1 MESEETYFKWIHNYL
16 SSREQLVKFNGT
28 KSALT
33 NITCGVP
40 QGSILGPLLFLI
52 YINDL
57 TTLVDTTF
65 IIMFADDTSIFIQ
78 GNNIHTMQNE
88 LNSEK
93 KKCLWLKMNK
103 LSLNIQKTHTMTF
116 SNMYSIRQE

>member
-1 MESEETYFKWIHNYL
+1 MESEETYSKWIHNYL

-40 QGSILGPLLFLI
+40 QGSILGHFLFLI

-65 IIMFADDTSIFIQ
+65 IIMFADDTNIFIQ
-78 GNNIHTMQNE
+78 GKDIHEMENE
-88 LNSEK
+88 LNSEVK
-93 KKCLWLKMNK
+93 NYVYGLK
-103 LSLNIQKTHTMTF
+103 
-116 SNMYSIRQE
+116 

>member
-1 MESEETYFKWIHNYL
+1 MESEETYSKWIHNYL
-16 SSREQLVKFNGT
+16 SSREQLVKINGT
-28 KSALT
+28 KSAIT

-65 IIMFADDTSIFIQ
+65 TIMFADDTSIFIQ
-78 GNNIHTMQNE
+78 GKDIHEMENE
-88 LNSEK
+88 LNSEIK
-93 KKCLWLKMNK
+93 NYVYGLKLINF
-103 LSLNIQKTHTMTF
+103 L
-116 SNMYSIRQE
+116 